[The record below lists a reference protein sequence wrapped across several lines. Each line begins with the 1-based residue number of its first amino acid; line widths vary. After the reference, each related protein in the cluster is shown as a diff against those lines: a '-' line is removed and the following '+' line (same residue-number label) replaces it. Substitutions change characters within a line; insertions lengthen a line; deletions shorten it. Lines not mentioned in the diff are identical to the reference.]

1 MTPRPPQRQRG
12 SVMLLVLII
21 LIALLAGAA
30 VVLNLQMSSSK
41 QVGLV
46 SQSRAS
52 LFCAEAGLSQ
62 AKTIMGAN
70 YALWNDILDS
80 DSSNDPT
87 WYPIRGDIDD
97 PPDGIADYE
106 VTVRDNDDEQAPAA
120 NDTTRDNDMKIF
132 IVSKCIKYA
141 ESPREVLELV
151 VYNIANQVYRNQ
163 SGQGS
168 GNTGNAN

>member
-1 MTPRPPQRQRG
+1 M
-12 SVMLLVLII
+12 VLVLII
-21 LIALLAGAA
+21 LVALLAGAA
-30 VVLNLQMSSSK
+30 VVLNLQMSSTK

-46 SQSRAS
+46 SQARAS

-62 AKTIMGAN
+62 GKTIMGAN
-70 YALWNDILDS
+70 YALWNDILDT
-80 DSSNDPT
+80 DTSNDPS

-106 VTVRDNDDEQAPAA
+106 VTVRDNDDELPPAA
-120 NDTTRDNDMKIF
+120 NDTTHDNDLKIF
-132 IVSKCIKYA
+132 IVSRCLKYP
-141 ESPREVLELV
+141 ETPREVLELV
-151 VYNIANQVYRNQ
+151 VYNMGNQVYRNQ